1 MSRKNTILL
10 IFLSVGSIGLFSCD
24 AIIDLPE
31 PIQFE
36 EKIVLNGNLEVGST
50 IVVIRLDVATAIED
64 NFDSLSTALGGATVI
79 LKYDSIEVVLEET
92 SFGSYQYSNFNFK
105 IESGIQ
111 YTIEASDGI
120 HDPISATTIAPYPI
134 SLFDISPELKSG
146 DTLVYIPASDTA
158 QFLDPY
164 LFSFKV
170 DSTVEGRFP
179 PMVRLVNRALEPS
192 RETMITEDNE
202 LKALLFK
209 WHGIGDENDEDIDER
224 IRTKNIVI
232 FNSVDPDAEYKM
244 GWIYF
249 TFYGW
254 QSFEVY
260 ALDQAYYIY
269 HIRNIADA
277 PTDPN
282 YLPQSNVIGGYGLL
296 ISSYRVNTTYFLEH
310 P

>member
-1 MSRKNTILL
+1 MSRKSIIVLL
-10 IFLSVGSIGLFSCD
+10 FLLVSSTGIFSCD
-24 AIIDLPE
+24 SIIDLPD
-31 PIQFE
+31 PLQFK
-36 EKIVLNGNLEVGST
+36 EKIVLNGNLEIGSSNV
-50 IVVIRLDVATAIED
+50 IIRLDVATAIED
-64 NFDSLSTALGGATVI
+64 NFDSLSTALSGATVL
-79 LKYDSIEVVLEET
+79 LKYNSTVVVMKET
-92 SFGSYQYSNFNFK
+92 SFGSYQYFNNNFK

-111 YTIEASDGI
+111 YTIEASDGV

-134 SLFDISPELKSG
+134 RLFDISPELISG
-146 DTLVYIPASDTA
+146 DTLVYIPASDSA

-164 LFSFKV
+164 LFSLKV
-170 DSTVEGRFP
+170 MSTVEKEFP
-179 PMVRLVNRALEPS
+179 SMIRLVNRALEPS

-209 WHGIGDENDEDIDER
+209 WHGIGDDNDEDIDKR
-224 IRTKNIVI
+224 IRTRSSVI

-254 QSFEVY
+254 QSFDVY
-260 ALDQAYYIY
+260 ALDQAYYNY
-269 HIRNIADA
+269 HIRNIEDT

-282 YLPQSNVIGGYGLL
+282 FLPQSNVNGGYGLL
-296 ISSYRVNTTYFLEH
+296 YSSYRVNIAFFLER